1 MFEWIKR
8 KIMTMIQIKNKG
20 MEKYGG
26 SLCPRIQEKLEKFE
40 EQSKDCFPHWSGELE
55 FEVDHCDRTYLVGLN
70 AKTCTCRRWDLSGK
84 PSCMQLLP

>member
-1 MFEWIKR
+1 
-8 KIMTMIQIKNKG
+8 MTMIQIKNKG

-26 SLCPRIQEKLEKFE
+26 SLCPRIQEKLEKVE

-55 FEVDHCDRTYLVGLN
+55 FEVDHFDRTYLVDLN